1 MARMNDEAIMARI
14 AERFEI
20 LEDMTTAVKE
30 GDVRAMI
37 VVGPPGVGKSYGVH
51 KKLDE
56 HSLYDEIAGK
66 VKYQVVKG
74 AMTALGLYAKL
85 YEFSD
90 AGSVLVFDDCD
101 SVLMDELSLNILKAA
116 LDSGKKRTIH
126 WNADSNLLHKQGIPN
141 KFDFKGGVIFITN
154 LKFENIRSKKLQDH
168 LGALQSRCHYIDLTM
183 DTEHDKYLRIRQ
195 IAESGQLFSG
205 YDMTKEQETEILHF
219 MKDNSKRFRE
229 MSLRTALK
237 LADLRKSQPNR
248 WQRVAEVTIMRNGA

>member
-1 MARMNDEAIMARI
+1 
-14 AERFEI
+14 
-20 LEDMTTAVKE
+20 
-30 GDVRAMI
+30 
-37 VVGPPGVGKSYGVH
+37 
-51 KKLDE
+51 
-56 HSLYDEIAGK
+56 
-66 VKYQVVKG
+66 
-74 AMTALGLYAKL
+74 L

-116 LDSGKKRTIH
+116 LDSGKRRTIH

-195 IAESGQLFSG
+195 IAESGALFTG
-205 YDMTKEQETEILHF
+205 YDMTKEQEKEILQF